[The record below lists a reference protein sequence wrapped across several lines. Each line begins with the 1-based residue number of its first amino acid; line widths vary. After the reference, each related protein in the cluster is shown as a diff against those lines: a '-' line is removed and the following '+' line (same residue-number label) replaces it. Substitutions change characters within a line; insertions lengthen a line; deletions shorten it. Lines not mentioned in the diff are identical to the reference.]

1 VARYVSVLRL
11 IRAIRRIV
19 RANEPDIVIA
29 VLAKAS
35 LIVPVATAGL
45 GVRVIG
51 HEMTYF
57 PAVRGHAHI
66 RILKRLLYRH
76 LYALVVQTERLR
88 VAAEPIAGR
97 RVVVIPGHVTPLAI
111 SEDVGVPSAWDAVP
125 GGRPNI
131 RIVGVGRLSHLK
143 GFDVLLRALGLVSK
157 SKGWGLIVLGEG
169 EDRVLLEQLATE
181 LGIDERIW
189 FPGWSRKPGPTLRD
203 STVFVLPSRLEGW
216 GLALLEAMA
225 QGLPVV
231 AADCPAGPAEMI
243 RQEVNGLLV
252 PPDDPQALAAAIE
265 RLIEDPMLR
274 ERLAEAATAVRD
286 TYSIERVAAKWERL
300 FLDK

>member
-1 VARYVSVLRL
+1 
-11 IRAIRRIV
+11 
-19 RANEPDIVIA
+19 
-29 VLAKAS
+29 
-35 LIVPVATAGL
+35 
-45 GVRVIG
+45 
-51 HEMTYF
+51 
-57 PAVRGHAHI
+57 
-66 RILKRLLYRH
+66 
-76 LYALVVQTERLR
+76 
-88 VAAEPIAGR
+88 
-97 RVVVIPGHVTPLAI
+97 VTPLAI

-131 RIVGVGRLSHLK
+131 RIVGLGRLSHLK